1 MPKPS
6 HREKLLTAGLQVVF
20 EQGYC
25 GASVRDIVQAAG
37 VPQGSFTN
45 HFRSK
50 EAFCLEVL
58 ERYYD
63 LVRQNI
69 EKTLRND
76 ATAPPERM
84 RAWVDLQIRY
94 LEQAG
99 MRNGCLIG
107 NYGVEASDHSEA
119 VRRRLVEIFAE
130 IHESV
135 AYCLKAAVTAGD
147 LVTDILRRTGER
159 LRNLLAPGAGFADA
173 FAALAT
179 EGLHRDN
186 ASMIEGYFNYLRA
199 NSAVAAAEVV
209 PVSTG
214 YSDLDLM
221 VAVLPDT
228 GQLWFTYNSD
238 IIDARTCAE
247 FGANGNNSRRRGLT
261 RIHRRSMY

>member
-6 HREKLLTAGLQVVF
+6 HREKLLSAGLHVVL

-58 ERYYD
+58 ERYFT
-63 LVRQNI
+63 LVRENI

-76 ATAPPERM
+76 STAPLHRM

-119 VRRRLVEIFAE
+119 IRRRLVEIFE
-130 IHESV
+130 EVHESV
-135 AYCLKAAVTAGD
+135 FDC
-147 LVTDILRRTGER
+147 
-159 LRNLLAPGAGFADA
+159 
-173 FAALAT
+173 
-179 EGLHRDN
+179 
-186 ASMIEGYFNYLRA
+186 LRA
-199 NSAVAAAEVV
+199 AVAAGELSAAANCDELAHFLYASLHGAILQSKVERSSV
-209 PVSTG
+209 PMKRFKKVLFST
-214 YSDLDLM
+214 
-221 VAVLPDT
+221 VL
-228 GQLWFTYNSD
+228 
-238 IIDARTCAE
+238 R
-247 FGANGNNSRRRGLT
+247 
-261 RIHRRSMY
+261 

>member
-1 MPKPS
+1 VGLALFDTDAHIESMPKPS

-20 EQGYC
+20 EQGYS

-58 ERYYD
+58 ERYFD
-63 LVRQNI
+63 LARQNI

-76 ATAPPERM
+76 AMAPLERM

-107 NYGVEASDHSEA
+107 NYGAEATDHSEA
-119 VRRRLVEIFAE
+119 IRRRLVEIFAE

-135 AYCLKAAVTAGD
+135 VYCLKAAVAAGD
-147 LVTDILRRTGER
+147 LSSATDCEELAHFLYASLQGAILESKVER
-159 LRNLLAPGAGFADA
+159 SSAPLKRFKNVVLSTLLR
-173 FAALAT
+173 
-179 EGLHRDN
+179 
-186 ASMIEGYFNYLRA
+186 
-199 NSAVAAAEVV
+199 
-209 PVSTG
+209 
-214 YSDLDLM
+214 
-221 VAVLPDT
+221 
-228 GQLWFTYNSD
+228 
-238 IIDARTCAE
+238 
-247 FGANGNNSRRRGLT
+247 
-261 RIHRRSMY
+261 

>member
-58 ERYYD
+58 ERYFD

-76 ATAPPERM
+76 ATAPLERM

-107 NYGVEASDHSEA
+107 NYGVEASEHSEA
-119 VRRRLVEIFAE
+119 IRRRLVEIFAE

-135 AYCLKAAVTAGD
+135 VYCLKAAVTAGD
-147 LVTDILRRTGER
+147 LSSATDCDELAHFLYAASGEWAVGQKAAVPLDR
-159 LRNLLAPGAGFADA
+159 YGHVDEV
-173 FAALAT
+173 AAL
-179 EGLHRDN
+179 
-186 ASMIEGYFNYLRA
+186 
-199 NSAVAAAEVV
+199 VAF
-209 PVSTG
+209 
-214 YSDLDLM
+214 
-221 VAVLPDT
+221 VA
-228 GQLWFTYNSD
+228 GSESSYIN
-238 IIDARTCAE
+238 
-247 FGANGNNSRRRGLT
+247 GANLT
-261 RIHRRSMY
+261 VDGGVNA